1 MPLRRSGIIMNI
13 VLKHAYAQICLL
25 RIKLYAFQV
34 KTLNPTHPY
43 QYTYN
48 LLFSKPL
55 ICLFLVIL
63 QN

>member
-34 KTLNPTHPY
+34 KNPTHPY
-43 QYTYN
+43 QY
-48 LLFSKPL
+48 
-55 ICLFLVIL
+55 I
-63 QN
+63 

>member
-34 KTLNPTHPY
+34 KTLTFANPTHPY
-43 QYTYN
+43 QY
-48 LLFSKPL
+48 
-55 ICLFLVIL
+55 I
-63 QN
+63 